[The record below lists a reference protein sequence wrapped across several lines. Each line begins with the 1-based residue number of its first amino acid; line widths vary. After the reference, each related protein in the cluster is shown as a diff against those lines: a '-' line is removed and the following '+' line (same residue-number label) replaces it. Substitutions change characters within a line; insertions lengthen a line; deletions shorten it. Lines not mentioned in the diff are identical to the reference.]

1 MIILILKNQILII
14 TILYL
19 LCQINCH
26 ANKLE
31 TKYNYVGNQIFDQKN
46 VLNSDCTDTINFSTF
61 IMEENIFLICKKN
74 SKVHIYKFNSN
85 MILKLEYVH
94 KLDNENSY
102 YLGRSGQLSNN
113 QFYIEVYSVNPVNA
127 KLDNTKIII
136 FNSNLKFVKNI
147 IFLKKIRII
156 SEYDYDPQGRG
167 FLIFEYYPSVSIK
180 SENPTLFSIVDF
192 NGNVK
197 KKFNINVSDSTFD
210 AIRQFNRGN
219 LCQVDF
225 KYCYYVSTIS
235 FDQNFK
241 NVEEF
246 FNNNYNLYRIDL
258 ENNKIEKIDSL
269 NHFFQKLIFEKK
281 SLDQPF
287 SSIIEGRLNIHD
299 NFIDFSNHSIHFFI
313 NINRILKFNTNRRAG
328 SDNFYII
335 DFNYE
340 SMNFNVTSVKNYLH
354 IIGKIDNKMLFVS
367 PDSQADLSSDNP
379 KVTHILYRFFVR
391 ELNE

>member
-1 MIILILKNQILII
+1 
-14 TILYL
+14 
-19 LCQINCH
+19 
-26 ANKLE
+26 
-31 TKYNYVGNQIFDQKN
+31 
-46 VLNSDCTDTINFSTF
+46 
-61 IMEENIFLICKKN
+61 MEENIFLICKKN